1 MFKVVEIKGID
12 NLLKGLEGLARAPE
26 RVHGALMKTGMVVQ
40 ANARAN
46 LDLKGTTNTGR
57 LSQSIEVED
66 RPFEK
71 TVIVGTNVHYAPY
84 VEFGTRPHMPPV
96 EPLVEWAHLKLHDD
110 KVGYAIAKAIA
121 KRGTKPKPFMRPAVR
136 VGQQFFGQYVRR
148 VFMK

>member
-1 MFKVVEIKGID
+1 MFKIIEIKGVER
-12 NLLKGLEGLARAPE
+12 LLKGLEDLAKAPE
-26 RVHGALMKTGMVVQ
+26 RVHGALVKTGMVVQ
-40 ANARAN
+40 ANARVN

-57 LSQSIEVED
+57 LSQSIEIED
-66 RPFEK
+66 RPFENA
-71 TVIVGTNVHYAPY
+71 VIVGTNVQYAPF

-110 KVGYAIAKAIA
+110 KMGYVTARLIA

>member
-1 MFKVVEIKGID
+1 MFEVVKFEGVEE
-12 NLLKGLEGLARAPE
+12 LLNGLRELAGAPS
-26 RVHGALMKTGMVVQ
+26 RVHGALVKTGMVVQ
-40 ANARAN
+40 AAARAH
-46 LDLKGTTNTGR
+46 LDLTGTTNTGR

-66 RPFEK
+66 RPFEDA
-71 TVIVGTNVHYAPY
+71 VIVGTNVHYAPY

-110 KVGYAIAKAIA
+110 KAGYKIARAIA